1 MTKYI
6 EELNPGDSFTH
17 LEEKYLLSYNFK
29 KNGDRSA
36 INLRNGQS
44 QWFIS
49 NQIIDVIQLY
59 YLDKDNNI
67 IAIKEVKKDVNISI

>member
-17 LEEKYLLSYNFK
+17 LEEMYILSYNFK
-29 KNGDRSA
+29 KIGDRSA
-36 INLRNGQS
+36 INLRNGES

-59 YLDKDNNI
+59 YLDRDNNI